1 MSHGGEMQ
9 QGWISPGE
17 MSCFSVAES
26 HICCTPPQENCTRVA
41 FPPKTISHML
51 DFSQGGIQQS
61 SNAIPKRRTNLV
73 EIRICS
79 ASAMG
84 ISQMLVVSK
93 GPPQRNPHM
102 LDAPPQENPDV
113 MSPPHS
119 NSQIWG
125 SPLGRYARMEFP
137 IATTIMK
144 GFLGKRH
151 HPAMNQIAIPLQLR
165 YEQLA

>member
-17 MSCFSVAES
+17 MSCFPLAES

-102 LDAPPQENPDV
+102 LDAPPTGKSRRYVAPPFKFTNLGFPPGEIRKNGISNCDDNHEGVFEETPPPRNESVCNPV
-113 MSPPHS
+113 TAS
-119 NSQIWG
+119 
-125 SPLGRYARMEFP
+125 L
-137 IATTIMK
+137 
-144 GFLGKRH
+144 
-151 HPAMNQIAIPLQLR
+151 
-165 YEQLA
+165 

>member
-1 MSHGGEMQ
+1 MGGKCNRGGFPPGRCLVSPWQ
-9 QGWISPGE
+9 KATSVALLPRRIAHVLHFPRRQFRTCWISPRGE
-17 MSCFSVAES
+17 SNNPRMLYPSVGQIWSKLEYAVLLQWGFRK
-26 HICCTPPQENCTRVA
+26 CWLYPRAPPR
-41 FPPKTISHML
+41 
-51 DFSQGGIQQS
+51 
-61 SNAIPKRRTNLV
+61 
-73 EIRICS
+73 EIRTCW
-79 ASAMG
+79 M
-84 ISQMLVVSK
+84 
-93 GPPQRNPHM
+93 P
-102 LDAPPQENPDV
+102 PPQENPDV

-151 HPAMNQIAIPLQLR
+151 HPAMNQFAIPLQLH